1 MKKIFFHIGYPK
13 AASTFL
19 QKNIFIQ
26 KEFNFINSYEENFSK
41 LGKFIFLTN
50 EEEFKKNYKKYCLF
64 FSKIDDNKINIMS
77 SEAFT
82 NFSSTRDFD
91 LEKIYRRLH
100 IIATSEKIN
109 FKFIIIIRNQIDY
122 ILSRYA
128 QGHGE
133 NSFMSVGEKYKKF
146 FEVKSFFYNDAN
158 SAMEKKLFDSFNYFE
173 VISMIKKYFK
183 DDIKIFLFEDLS
195 KNPKYFV
202 TEIFN
207 YLGFDNKKLIKEIDF
222 NKKNPGKKTDS
233 NEYFRNR
240 HPNNIP
246 IEGILNK
253 IAKLLPL
260 KSFFF
265 GLFSRNLKN
274 KIKIISYKLDALLL
288 GHDRIYFNKE
298 DIKKIKEYYN
308 QGNKELFKEIK
319 TNINDYEY

>member
-1 MKKIFFHIGYPK
+1 MKRIFFHIGYPK

-19 QKNIFIQ
+19 QKNIFIL
-26 KEFNFINSYEENFSK
+26 KEFKYINSYDDRFSK
-41 LGKFIFLTN
+41 FGKFIFLSSDEDFDKN
-50 EEEFKKNYKKYCLF
+50 HKK
-64 FSKIDDNKINIMS
+64 FSSFLNSFSNNDINVLS

-82 NFSSTRDFD
+82 NFSSTKDFN
-91 LEKIYRRLH
+91 LEKIYKRLH
-100 IIATSEKIN
+100 IIANSEKIN
-109 FKFIIIIRNQIDY
+109 FKFIVIIRNQKDY

-133 NSFMSVGEKYKKF
+133 NSFMSAGEKYKKF
-146 FEVKSFFYNDAN
+146 SAVKSFFYNDTN
-158 SAMEKKLFDSFNYFE
+158 IAMEKKLFDSFNYFE

-207 YLGFDNKKLIKEIDF
+207 YLGLNNKELIKEIDF
-222 NKKNPGKKTDS
+222 NKKNSGKKTDS
-233 NEYFRNR
+233 NEYFRKR

-253 IAKLLPL
+253 ISKLLPL

-308 QGNKELFKEIK
+308 LENKELFKEIK